1 MSYILFFIYL
11 IALSWILTKIG
22 FIKRSGLSSK
32 VIIVL
37 FLCKVSVGLIS
48 GRISEHAPS
57 MDTWLYHR
65 EALVEYRLLFNDP
78 VAYITNIFQSGYER
92 KYLGVIQFHDSFWN
106 DLKTNLIVK
115 FISVLDCASGGNYYT
130 NVILYNFLVFFGCI
144 ALFRVFKQIFPDN
157 NFLVITGVFLLPS
170 TLLFGSTIHKE
181 GLIMA
186 AIGLLFFSLFNVFNN
201 GKITFKRATAISM
214 SLLVIFLF
222 RSYLIVL
229 LVPALAAWYVR
240 SRYKYNMI
248 FITSI
253 IYVFFLLLFFN
264 FHRFVPSVDLSL
276 LVVQK
281 QQDFFA
287 LETARSYVFTSKLS
301 PNAGSFL
308 SNLPQ
313 GLAHSLGRPFLTDYT
328 LSFRLIFFAIEIFF
342 YQLLFLLF
350 VFFRKE
356 TPKMN
361 PFVCSTIFFAVSV
374 LLIIGYTV
382 PVIWAIIR
390 YRSIYI
396 PFLIIPLL
404 CKINWI
410 KFLSFLQ
417 SKK

>member
-1 MSYILFFIYL
+1 MSYLLFFIYL

-22 FIKRSGLSSK
+22 FIKRSGLSNK
-32 VIIVL
+32 VIILL
-37 FLCKVSVGLIS
+37 FLCKILAGVIS
-48 GRISEHAPS
+48 GRISEHAPN

-65 EALVEYRLLFNDP
+65 EALIEYRLFFNNQ
-78 VAYITNIFQSGYER
+78 VAYFTNIFQSGYEG
-92 KYLGVIQFHDSFWN
+92 KYMGVLQFYNSFWN
-106 DLKTNLIVK
+106 DLKTNLFVK
-115 FISVLDCASGGNYYT
+115 FISVLDFASGGNYYT

-144 ALFRVFKQIFPDN
+144 ALFRVFKQIFADK

-170 TLLFGSTIHKE
+170 ALLFGSTIHKE

-201 GKITFKRATAISM
+201 NKITYKGATAISM

-222 RSYLIVL
+222 RSYLVVL
-229 LVPALAAWYVR
+229 LVPALASWYLS

-248 FITSI
+248 PITSI
-253 IYVFFLLLFFN
+253 IYVVFLLLFFN
-264 FHRFVPSVDLSL
+264 FNRFVPSADLPF

-287 LETARSYVFTSKLS
+287 LETAKSYVFTSKLS

-308 SNLPQ
+308 NNLPQ
-313 GLAHSLGRPFLTDYT
+313 ALAHSLGRPFLTDYT
-328 LSFRLIFFAIEIFF
+328 LSFPLIFFAIEIFF
-342 YQLLFLLF
+342 YQLLFLIF

-356 TPKMN
+356 IPKIN

-390 YRSIYI
+390 YRSIYM

-410 KFLSFLQ
+410 KFLSFVQ